1 MLDFEKAKEQLIQCI
16 KEVKKIADD
25 KKDETITED
34 IDYELDKLSKNRF
47 NLAVVGQFKRGK
59 STFINAMLGE
69 KIVPTAVVPLTSVV
83 TVIKYGPTL
92 KVTVNFL
99 DGSEE
104 VIPVKELDKYATE
117 KGNPGNEK
125 KVKEIVV
132 EYPSEFL
139 KKGVNLIDTPGVG
152 SVYQHNTDATYHF
165 LPKLD
170 AAIFLFTI
178 DSPVSQNEYE
188 FLKDVKEHAVRIFFV
203 LNKIDYTE
211 ENDVK
216 EALDFATGILKEKL
230 GYEEIK
236 IFPLSAKMALE
247 AKETHDEEK
256 LRLSGLPEFL
266 SKLDEFITRDKGKA
280 LLLSS
285 CNSALRFISRLRFDI
300 ELETSAIRTPV
311 EELEKNIDV
320 LKKKIEEIEV
330 EKKDV
335 VLIFE
340 GESKELL
347 AQLNSEYEKFKN
359 SEYRKLE
366 AALEEYFRSNAALP
380 LKELIEK
387 TREYITGKTLE
398 AIDSWK
404 EGELKRLAEASAR
417 ITGRLGEKVEK
428 IITGLQQLTA
438 NMFHIKYESFIRIEN
453 FKEAGYF
460 YYNMEPEKNYL
471 LPTPLAIAPF
481 LPRFIASKMAF
492 NNLKNWLQQQFD
504 RQCGRVRY
512 DIAQRMEKTF
522 KEYYN
527 YLDNKITETAA
538 TIMGLLK
545 EAICLKK
552 SGEDR
557 VKAKLE
563 ELEGFLERL
572 NEVESNVIRVK
583 DHVERTA

>member
-1 MLDFEKAKEQLIQCI
+1 MLDFEKTKEQLIQCL
-16 KEVKKIADD
+16 KEAKKITDY
-25 KKDETITED
+25 KKDETITAD
-34 IDYELDKLSKNRF
+34 IDYELDKLLKNRF

-59 STFINAMLGE
+59 STFINAVLGE
-69 KIVPTAVVPLTSVV
+69 KVVPTAVVPLTSVV

-104 VIPVKELDKYATE
+104 EINVKELDKYATE

-139 KKGVNLIDTPGVG
+139 KKGVILIDTPGVG
-152 SVYQHNTDATYHF
+152 SVYQHNTDTTYHF

-216 EALDFATGILKEKL
+216 EALDFARGILKEKL

-247 AKETHDEEK
+247 AKETHDEDR

-266 SKLDEFITRDKGKA
+266 SMLDEFITKEKGKA

-285 CNSALRFISRLRFDI
+285 CNNALRFTSMLRFDI
-300 ELETSAIRTPV
+300 ELEASAIKTPL
-311 EELEKNIDV
+311 EDLEKNIEV
-320 LKKKIEEIEV
+320 LRKKIEEIED

-340 GESKELL
+340 GESRELL
-347 AQLNSEYEKFKN
+347 AQFNAEYEKFKN

-366 AALEEYFRSNAALP
+366 AALEEYFKSNAALP

-404 EGELKRLAEASAR
+404 EEELKRLAEASAR

-428 IITGLQQLTA
+428 IIMELKQLTA
-438 NMFHIKYESFIRIEN
+438 NMFHIKFESFTRIEN

-471 LPTPLAIAPF
+471 LPTPLSIAPF
-481 LPRFIASKMAF
+481 LPGFIARKMAL
-492 NNLKNWLQQQFD
+492 NSLKNWLQQQFD

-527 YLDNKITETAA
+527 YLEGKIAETAGV
-538 TIMGLLK
+538 IMESVR
-545 EAICLKK
+545 EAVELKK

-557 VKAKLE
+557 IKGRLK
-563 ELEGFLERL
+563 ELEAFLERL
-572 NEVESNVIRVK
+572 NEIEGKIKELK
-583 DHVERTA
+583 DHLERVA

>member
-1 MLDFEKAKEQLIQCI
+1 MIEA
-16 KEVKKIADD
+16 
-25 KKDETITED
+25 
-34 IDYELDKLSKNRF
+34 IDYELDKLLKNRF

-59 STFINAMLGE
+59 STFINAVLGE
-69 KIVPTAVVPLTSVV
+69 KIVPTAVVPLTSIV
-83 TVIKYGPTL
+83 TVIKYGPRL
-92 KVTVNFL
+92 KVTVYFL
-99 DGSEE
+99 DGSKKE
-104 VIPVKELDKYATE
+104 ITVKELDKYATE
-117 KGNPGNEK
+117 RGNPGNEK
-125 KVKEIVV
+125 NVKEIVI

-139 KKGVNLIDTPGVG
+139 KKGVTLIDTPGVG
-152 SVYQHNTDATYHF
+152 SVYRHNTDVTYEF

-178 DSPVSQNEYE
+178 DSPVAQNEYE
-188 FLKDVKEHAVRIFFV
+188 FLKDVRDHAVKIFFV
-203 LNKIDYTE
+203 LNKIDYAE
-211 ENDVK
+211 EEDVK
-216 EALDFATGILKEKL
+216 EALDFAAGVLKEKL

-236 IFPLSAKMALE
+236 IFPVSAKMALE
-247 AKETHDEEK
+247 ARETHDEEK

-266 SKLDEFITRDKGKA
+266 SKLDEFITSDKGRA

-300 ELETSAIRTPV
+300 ELEAGAIRTPV

-320 LKKKIEEIEV
+320 LKKKMKEIEE

-335 VLIFE
+335 LLVFD
-340 GESKELL
+340 GESRELL
-347 AQLNSEYEKFKN
+347 AQFNAEYEKFKN

-366 AALEEYFRSNAALP
+366 AALEEYFKSNAALP

-438 NMFHIKYESFIRIEN
+438 NMFHIKFESFTRIEN

-471 LPTPLAIAPF
+471 LPTPLSIAPF
-481 LPRFIASKMAF
+481 LPGFIARKMAL
-492 NNLKNWLQQQFD
+492 NNLKNWLEQQFD

-527 YLDNKITETAA
+527 YLEGKIAETAGV
-538 TIMGLLK
+538 IMESVR
-545 EAICLKK
+545 EAVELKK
-552 SGEDR
+552 AGEDR
-557 VKAKLE
+557 VKGRLK
-563 ELEGFLERL
+563 ELEAFLERL
-572 NEVESNVIRVK
+572 NEIEGNIKELK
-583 DHVERTA
+583 DHLERVA